1 LNNHDGAS
9 GRKNSN
15 SSRKQKAAVLS
26 LTLLMIGG
34 ILIAAAPSA
43 AMAQPTQQQTTTA
56 ATTGALTPEEQQEQ
70 DRLQRTTAAI
80 TQNLAQGE
88 KEENGVVYTPRWSD
102 PVWVQPNSLSLL
114 FVYCFPGEFADSG
127 QEILGGSELNV
138 LESYSVAVTSDLTG
152 WLMVVQNE
160 NQTDRLPAAVGVICS
175 SDANNIEARTLSTE
189 EQIQINN
196 IIKQF
201 LTIRNT
207 VINNI
212 TQVINIINNVTN
224 NGTGGVTPPP
234 TNNTGGNNTGG
245 NNTGGATALR
255 ASIGWDVQD
264 GGTAPALYELLG
276 DVQGGTPPYIIH
288 WDFGDGTERT
298 MDGVPTGDVYHTFQD
313 PGNYTV
319 ILTATDA
326 TGQTASDELS
336 IGVPAPSTTTP
347 GALEVGYSSTTE
359 DGTEAPVTWCFQGDA
374 REGVPPYTSFSWDF
388 GDGGTATGQNVCHTF
403 EQPGTIPVTLTVTDS
418 TGSVHSETGHITVD
432 PPLETT
438 TPTTNETAAA
448 VVTPPPTTGGGEETG
463 TTPETPPS
471 STTTGGGA
479 EGGAAANTD
488 ATPETPSTGT
498 EGGGTGEASA
508 GTTGTEGGGTTTNTP
523 STIDT
528 LGQ

>member
-1 LNNHDGAS
+1 
-9 GRKNSN
+9 
-15 SSRKQKAAVLS
+15 VLS
-26 LTLLMIGG
+26 LSLLMVASV
-34 ILIAAAPSA
+34 LFAAPSA
-43 AMAQPTQQQTTTA
+43 MAQQTTTA
-56 ATTGALTPEEQQEQ
+56 PTTQPLTLQEQQEQ
-70 DRLQRTTAAI
+70 DRFQRTTAAI
-80 TQNLAQGE
+80 TQNLEQGQ
-88 KEENGVVYTPRWSD
+88 KQVNGVVYAPRWSD

-138 LESYSVAVTSDLTG
+138 LESYSVAVTADLTG
-152 WLMVVQNE
+152 WLMVVENE
-160 NQTDRLPAAVGVICS
+160 NQTDRLPAAVGIICS
-175 SDANNIEARTLSTE
+175 SDANNIEARTLSTQ

-224 NGTGGVTPPP
+224 NGAGGVTPPP
-234 TNNTGGNNTGG
+234 TNNTGG

-255 ASIGWDVQD
+255 ASIGLDVQD
-264 GGTAPALYELLG
+264 GTEAPALYELIG
-276 DVQGGTPPYIIH
+276 DVQGGTMPYIIH
-288 WDFGDGTERT
+288 WDFGDGEERT
-298 MDGVPTGDVYHTFQD
+298 MNGVPTGDVYHTFQD

-326 TGQTASDELS
+326 TGQTASDEIS
-336 IGVPAPSTTTP
+336 IDVPAPSTATP

-403 EQPGTIPVTLTVTDS
+403 EQPGTYPVTLTVTDS
-418 TGSVHSETGHITVD
+418 AGSAHSETGHITVD

-448 VVTPPPTTGGGEETG
+448 VTPPPTTGGEETTTTETPPPATTGGETTPPEQPPTTGGETTTETPPITTGGEETTT
-463 TTPETPPS
+463 TTPT
-471 STTTGGGA
+471 
-479 EGGAAANTD
+479 
-488 ATPETPSTGT
+488 
-498 EGGGTGEASA
+498 
-508 GTTGTEGGGTTTNTP
+508 
-523 STIDT
+523 TIDT

>member
-1 LNNHDGAS
+1 LSNHDRTS

-15 SSRKQKAAVLS
+15 SSIKQKAAVLS
-26 LTLLMIGG
+26 LMLLMIGG

-43 AMAQPTQQQTTTA
+43 AMAQQTTT
-56 ATTGALTPEEQQEQ
+56 ATTGALTPEEQREQ

-88 KEENGVVYTPRWSD
+88 KHQNRLVYTPRWSD

-127 QEILGGSELNV
+127 QQILGGSELNV

-175 SDANNIEARTLSTE
+175 SDANNIEARTLSTQ

-234 TNNTGGNNTGG
+234 TNNTGG
-245 NNTGGATALR
+245 ATALR

-276 DVQGGTPPYIIH
+276 DVQGGIGPYIIH
-288 WDFGDGTERT
+288 WDFGDGEERT
-298 MDGVPTGDVYHTFQD
+298 LDGVPVGDVYHTFQD

-319 ILTATDA
+319 ILTATDT

-336 IGVPAPSTTTP
+336 IGVQAPSTTTP
-347 GALEVGYSSTTE
+347 GAENTTITEEEQQSS
-359 DGTEAPVTWCFQGDA
+359 
-374 REGVPPYTSFSWDF
+374 
-388 GDGGTATGQNVCHTF
+388 
-403 EQPGTIPVTLTVTDS
+403 
-418 TGSVHSETGHITVD
+418 
-432 PPLETT
+432 
-438 TPTTNETAAA
+438 TTNETSAAI
-448 VVTPPPTTGGGEETG
+448 TPPPTTGGGGGEETG
-463 TTPETPPS
+463 TTTNETPPA
-471 STTTGGGA
+471 TTT
-479 EGGAAANTD
+479 EGGTEGGVATTTD
-488 ATPETPSTGT
+488 TSPETPSTGT
-498 EGGGTGEASA
+498 EGGGATAATGESSA
-508 GTTGTEGGGTTTNTP
+508 GTTTTTEGGGTTTNTP